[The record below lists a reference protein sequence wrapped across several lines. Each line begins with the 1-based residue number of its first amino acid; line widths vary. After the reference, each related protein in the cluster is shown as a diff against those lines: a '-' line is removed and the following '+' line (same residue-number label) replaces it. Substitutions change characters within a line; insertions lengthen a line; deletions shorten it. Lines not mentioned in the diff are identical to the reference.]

1 MKVVILADSI
11 ATQQTGIHRYGTQL
25 VKHLAKQ
32 RERLK
37 LTLVTPRYLPD
48 FMVPQLVV
56 PIQSF
61 IPLHLRL
68 RQLFL
73 LGKKVMRLSPDVVIE
88 LAHFGPFGLP
98 ASVAKVTVVHDVT
111 PITFPQYHDL
121 PSVLFHRY
129 LFPRVLGKSDMII
142 ANSMTTKRDLMEI
155 LSVEES
161 KIDVYYPSLP
171 DLGGTPNAGN
181 SPRQRPYFLTVGTIE
196 PRKNHQ
202 SIIRAFE
209 IFSKSFPDFD
219 LVIVGK
225 KGWKTRRFQDSIAK
239 SPVRNKIIQTDF
251 ISTQQLQDLYRSA
264 VAFVF
269 ASHYEGLGLPV
280 LEAMQT
286 GVPLILSSIGSS
298 KELVKEEQARWFAP
312 GNPEE
317 LAQHFTQ
324 MVTDPSLKTVLT
336 EHSKRAYKGYELKV
350 ANQDLAERLLR
361 IKSL

>member
-11 ATQQTGIHRYGTQL
+11 ATQQTGIHRFGTQL
-25 VKHLAKQ
+25 VKHLARQ

-73 LGKKVMRLSPDVVIE
+73 LGKKVMRLKPDVVIE

-111 PITFPQYHDL
+111 PITFPKYHDL

-142 ANSMTTKRDLMEI
+142 TNSMTTRNDLVEI
-155 LSVEES
+155 LSVKAT
-161 KIDVYYPSLP
+161 KINVFYPSLP
-171 DLGGTPNAGN
+171 EVDDSLETII
-181 SPRQRPYFLTVGTIE
+181 SPRLRPYFLTVGTIE
-196 PRKNHQ
+196 PRKNHD
-202 SIIRAFE
+202 SIIHAFE
-209 IFSKSFPDFD
+209 IFSKSFPDYD

-225 KGWKTRRFQDSIAK
+225 KGWKTRRFQNSVAK
-239 SPVRNKIIQTDF
+239 SPVQDKIIQTDF
-251 ISTQQLQDLYRSA
+251 VSSQQLQGLYRSA

-280 LEAMQT
+280 LEAMQA
-286 GVPLILSSIGSS
+286 GVPLILSRIGSS
-298 KELVKEEQARWFAP
+298 KELVKEDQALWFAP

-317 LAQHFTQ
+317 LAGHLDRLVKDKPLIATLVEQ
-324 MVTDPSLKTVLT
+324 
-336 EHSKRAYKGYELKV
+336 SKSAYEDYEVKV
-350 ANQDLAERLLR
+350 GSQDLVGRLLR
-361 IKSL
+361 LKS

>member
-25 VKHLAKQ
+25 VKHLARQ

-73 LGKKVMRLSPDVVIE
+73 LGKKVMRLKPDVVIE

-142 ANSMTTKRDLMEI
+142 TNSMTTRNDLVEI
-155 LSVEES
+155 LSVKET
-161 KIDVYYPSLP
+161 KISVFYPSLP
-171 DLGGTPNAGN
+171 DVDDTPETIIN
-181 SPRQRPYFLTVGTIE
+181 PRQRPYFLTVGTIE
-196 PRKNHQ
+196 PRKNHD
-202 SIIRAFE
+202 SIIHAFE
-209 IFSKSFPDFD
+209 IFSQSFPNYD

-225 KGWKTRRFQDSIAK
+225 KGWKTRRFQDSVAK
-239 SPVRNKIIQTDF
+239 SPVQDKIIQTDF
-251 ISTQQLQDLYRSA
+251 VSSRQLQGLYRSA

-280 LEAMQT
+280 LEAMQA
-286 GVPLILSSIGSS
+286 GVPLILSRIGSS
-298 KELVKEEQARWFAP
+298 TEVVKEDQALWFAP

-317 LAQHFTQ
+317 LAGHLDRL
-324 MVTDPSLKTVLT
+324 VKDRSLIETLV
-336 EHSKRAYKGYELKV
+336 EQSKSAYGDYELKV
-350 ANQDLAERLLR
+350 GSQDLVGRLLR
-361 IKSL
+361 LKS